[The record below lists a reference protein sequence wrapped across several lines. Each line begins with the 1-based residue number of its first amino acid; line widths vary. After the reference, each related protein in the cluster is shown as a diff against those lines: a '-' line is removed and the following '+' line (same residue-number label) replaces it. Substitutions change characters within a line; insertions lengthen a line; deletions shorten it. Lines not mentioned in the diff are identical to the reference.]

1 MNSRGVG
8 AQRGRGAVTGETG
21 RRGDMAVHS
30 HWRRARGM
38 LVTLALG
45 LLAAAPTAADAQ
57 QPAKVPRI
65 GFLQASSSSV
75 TRHFADAFRQ
85 GLREL
90 AYVEGQNFVIEERW
104 AEGRAERLP
113 DLAADLV
120 RLKVDVIVTGSTP
133 GARAAKQ
140 ATTKIPIIAVV
151 VGDPVRTGL
160 VASLARPG
168 GNLTGLSDITVDM
181 SAKRLELL
189 KEVAPTASRVAVL
202 WNPTHPTNPLQL
214 RETQIAAQALGLTL
228 QPVEVRSSDELDRA
242 FAAMVRERA
251 SALLVLAE
259 TLTLLHR
266 RRVAELS
273 ARNRLPAMYPFR
285 EQAEAGGLMSYGPS
299 IPAMYRR
306 AAAYVDKI
314 LKGTKPADLPVEQP
328 MRFEFVINMKTAK
341 ALGITFPPSIMV
353 RADRVIQ

>member
-1 MNSRGVG
+1 
-8 AQRGRGAVTGETG
+8 
-21 RRGDMAVHS
+21 
-30 HWRRARGM
+30 
-38 LVTLALG
+38 
-45 LLAAAPTAADAQ
+45 
-57 QPAKVPRI
+57 
-65 GFLQASSSSV
+65 
-75 TRHFADAFRQ
+75 
-85 GLREL
+85 
-90 AYVEGQNFVIEERW
+90 VEGQNFAIEERW

-151 VGDPVRTGL
+151 VGDPVGTGL

-168 GNLTGLSDITVDM
+168 GNLTGLSDITVDL

-214 RETQIAAQALGLTL
+214 RETQVAAQALGLTL
-228 QPVEVRSSDELDRA
+228 QPVVVGSSDELERA
-242 FAAMVRERA
+242 FAAMMRERA

-266 RRVAELS
+266 RRLADL
-273 ARNRLPAMYPFR
+273 AAKNRLPAMYPFR

-299 IPAMYRR
+299 IPDMYRR
-306 AAAYVDKI
+306 AAVYVDKI
-314 LKGTKPADLPVEQP
+314 LKGAKPADLPVEQP
-328 MRFEFVINMKTAK
+328 TRFELVINLKTAK
-341 ALGITFPPSIMV
+341 ALRLTIPPSVLI
-353 RADRVIQ
+353 RAEEVIR